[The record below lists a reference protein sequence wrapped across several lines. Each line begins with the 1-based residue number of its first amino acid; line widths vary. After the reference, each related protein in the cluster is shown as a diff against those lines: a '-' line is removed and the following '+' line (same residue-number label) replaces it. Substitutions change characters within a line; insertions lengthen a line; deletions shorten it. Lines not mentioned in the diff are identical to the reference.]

1 MTNSHL
7 SAPSRPKDSAI
18 QWATTAF
25 RLGKDKGSAVAL
37 QERDGSIFVCVRAGD
52 TQSWMP
58 YNRVLSQE
66 QLKNW
71 IQTGGFPKQRAM
83 R

>member
-25 RLGKDKGSAVAL
+25 RLGKDKGSPLRCKNATGLFLSAYAL
-37 QERDGSIFVCVRAGD
+37 ATRNPGCRIIGF
-52 TQSWMP
+52 
-58 YNRVLSQE
+58 
-66 QLKNW
+66 
-71 IQTGGFPKQRAM
+71 FPKNS
-83 R
+83 